1 MRFYRLLFGISL
13 LCCSIV
19 PAIAN
24 ELDAVVVTVNGV
36 KLSVAELSQEMQ
48 KLVPMEAS
56 FHGGMSSEKLKSI
69 QAKALD
75 TLVEREMQYQD
86 GLARGMT
93 PDKESVEAEYNRVV
107 ERFKGRKEFDKAL
120 KSTGFTEKTLRRFIS
135 RDVLAEKVRK
145 VEVDDKVRVT
155 DAVVLEYYEK
165 NKSRYMK
172 PEEYRASSILVK
184 VNPAATTEERV
195 KLRARADALL
205 IKIKDGAD
213 FGQVAY
219 DNSDDMSRIKGGDMG
234 YFHTGRTVPEFEA
247 AVKKLKVGEVSGI
260 VESMY
265 GFHIIKLTDKKEP
278 RQLPYDEVKDKIR
291 AQLVEK
297 EKKRLFD
304 AWMGDLR
311 SKATIVYPGKG

>member
-1 MRFYRLLFGISL
+1 MRFCRLLFGICL

-19 PAIAN
+19 PAVAS
-24 ELDAVVVTVNGV
+24 ELDAVVVTINGV

-69 QAKALD
+69 QEKALD
-75 TLVEREMQYQD
+75 TLVEKEMQYQD

-93 PDKESVEAEYNRVV
+93 PDKESVEAEYKRVV

-120 KSTGFTEKTLRRFIS
+120 KSAGFTENTLRRFIS
-135 RDVLAEKVRK
+135 RDMLAEKVRK
-145 VEVDDKVRVT
+145 VEVDDKVKIT

-184 VNPAATTEERV
+184 VNPAATTEERAT
-195 KLRARADALL
+195 LRARADALL
-205 IKIKDGAD
+205 KKIKDGAD

-219 DNSDDMSRIKGGDMG
+219 DDSDDMSRIKGGDMG
-234 YFHTGRTVPEFEA
+234 YFHTGRTVPEFET

-311 SKATIVYPGKG
+311 SKAKIVYPGKG